1 LKENVKRAAIELIE
15 AKNFAHIA
23 TLRKN
28 GAPHVTP
35 VWVDYDGEFV
45 LVNTLKGRIKER
57 NVARDPRV
65 AIDVMDHNSPYRN
78 VVILGRVVS
87 VTREGADKHIDKL
100 AKKYTGKD
108 KYVGQLGEVRILIKI
123 KPEHWSYYNV

>member
-1 LKENVKRAAIELIE
+1 MVKQAAIELIE
-15 AKNFAHIA
+15 GKNFAHIA

-45 LVNTLKGRIKER
+45 LVNTLKGRVKER
-57 NVARDPRV
+57 NIAGDPRV
-65 AIDVMDHNSPYRN
+65 ALDVIDQNSPYRN
-78 VVILGRVVS
+78 VVILGRVVYIG
-87 VTREGADKHIDKL
+87 REGADEHIDKL
-100 AKKYTGKD
+100 AKKYLGKD
-108 KYVGQLGEVRILIKI
+108 KYVGEPGEVRILIKI